1 MSAVARVHDFDL
13 LIKSSAQLDL
23 TYLGPAKGENTF
35 DLLVLPP
42 GHRNMV
48 ESLVTQHYLDK
59 ASASD
64 ETDEMDIVRGK
75 GTTPQLHSFK
85 RRTKLT
91 QL

>member
-1 MSAVARVHDFDL
+1 VCFRPHHLNALTH
-13 LIKSSAQLDL
+13 SSAQLDL

-42 GHRNMV
+42 GHRDMV

-59 ASASD
+59 ASATD

-75 GTTPQLHSFK
+75 GIPV
-85 RRTKLT
+85 
-91 QL
+91 